1 MVLRFQFEALV
12 IKLMANLTGELNQ
25 GLGPMLSVRGEGV
38 LSWIGSDNFVVEDKT
53 AATHEVVS
61 IPHLL
66 FCPIIYSLEQE
77 KRFQNLREKESL
89 GILFSV

>member
-12 IKLMANLTGELNQ
+12 IKLMSILTGEFNQ

-38 LSWIGSDNFVVEDKT
+38 LSWIGNDNFVVEDKT
-53 AATHEVVS
+53 AATHEVVF

-66 FCPIIYSLEQE
+66 FFPIIYSLEQV
-77 KRFQNLREKESL
+77 KRF
-89 GILFSV
+89 